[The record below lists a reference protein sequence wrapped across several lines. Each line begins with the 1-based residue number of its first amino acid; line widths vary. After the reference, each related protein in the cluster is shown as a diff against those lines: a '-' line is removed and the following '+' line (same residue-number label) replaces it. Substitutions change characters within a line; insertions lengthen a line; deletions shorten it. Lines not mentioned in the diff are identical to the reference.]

1 VLVTETSSG
10 CDDAMRAVLP
20 GCYPCAAPARPHAP
34 CHLAAHAAPPSHP
47 PRTVPRCYTAYGP
60 RRRDDQ
66 HCGAHS
72 HDHLSPI
79 TQCRRTHPAP
89 GAATATSTAW
99 TAEAGP
105 ATSTARHRTQSH
117 EHDAACHTCTNR
129 SPVTRRQHNEGGVLG
144 LHDEQRLGQ
153 GMDAATRRHEPY
165 AHHMHY
171 SLPPTKHSA
180 IDPTNSKAIPATQ
193 HHTTRPERAM
203 DCCCWDRHN
212 GRTGELAES
221 RGPEA
226 PREALV
232 GLARNAAGEDDAHAE
247 DRWTRRKQG
256 WP

>member
-1 VLVTETSSG
+1 
-10 CDDAMRAVLP
+10 MRAVLP

-180 IDPTNSKAIPATQ
+180 IDPTNIKAIPATQ
-193 HHTTRPERAM
+193 HRGPLHLHRPHARSVPVAAPA
-203 DCCCWDRHN
+203 
-212 GRTGELAES
+212 RTQPPTAPLPTAEPYAHHPELARHGE
-221 RGPEA
+221 RQTQDAA
-226 PREALV
+226 PHEGR
-232 GLARNAAGEDDAHAE
+232 EDDTQH
-247 DRWTRRKQG
+247 
-256 WP
+256 